1 MKIKINIDYRGSSK
15 ILKRLCQVVNY
26 LSEHGSGDMEK
37 EVYDKNDNGIVD
49 NAEKVNDH
57 SVYADVPADAKFTD
71 TIYDDTLIS
80 GRVKANQNNIDML
93 ISALFHSEERY
104 LIDSEGYI
112 LTDSHGFPL
121 YSAKYISMLA
131 ELQAAVSELTARR
144 FVYSDGSYDDPN
156 T

>member
-1 MKIKINIDYRGSSK
+1 MKIKINIDYQGSSK
-15 ILKRLCQVVNY
+15 ILKRLCQAINY

-57 SVYADVPADAKFTD
+57 SVDADVPADAKFTD
-71 TIYDDTLIS
+71 TIYDDTLIN
-80 GRVKANQNNIDML
+80 GRVRANQNNIDML
-93 ISALFHSEERY
+93 IAALFQSEERF
-104 LIDSEGYI
+104 LIDSEGFI
-112 LTDSHGFPL
+112 LMDSNGFPL

-131 ELQAAVSELTARR
+131 QLQTAVSDLLARR
-144 FVYSDGSYDDPN
+144 YVYSDGSYDDPN